1 MYAKNTTLILKLL
14 SNNTVDMSEEYD
26 GIIIGAGPAGAQAA
40 RSLASRDY
48 DVAVLET
55 ESRDEFPRTSNKST
69 AGTFPRMMSAFDIPD
84 DVVMQYTDSVVLE
97 SPENYF
103 VDDKAGAVLDFG
115 DFKNFLVDEG
125 EENGADYFFDARA
138 FGPVMGED
146 SVEGVK
152 YNGDQE
158 IYGDIIIDASGPSA
172 VIAGHDDVGIVDLE
186 GQKRAVGIEYEI
198 DGAELDPANFD
209 SEREFADLSEAMMFR
224 MDHGIAPG
232 GYAWIFDTGDNT
244 AKVGVCYIQNTQ
256 HSREAI
262 DGKTIDDYLQEWIV
276 DDPRFEAESVG
287 DINPLEKHRGSAHV
301 QMPDNFSSDN
311 VMAIGDTVPSVDPLW
326 GEGIHTGMES
336 ARAAAITAD
345 DQLTGRKIGKEI
357 NPDDIDLSAYDT
369 RWNRDVGPNRTE
381 RYFLTQAMYNLDNDR
396 FDTLM
401 DDLRDAD
408 LDALSELN
416 NGNLSKIFEIARPG
430 DAEALLRA
438 THDTARQKNEAIRK
452 AEDWVRER
460 VDNIK

>member
-1 MYAKNTTLILKLL
+1 
-14 SNNTVDMSEEYD
+14 MSDEYD
-26 GIIIGAGPAGAQAA
+26 IVIAGAGPAGAQAA

-55 ESRDEFPRTSNKST
+55 EDGDEFPRTSNKST

-97 SPENYF
+97 SPNDQY
-103 VDDKAGAVLDFG
+103 VTDKAGAVLEFA
-115 DFKNFLVDEG
+115 DFKNFLVEDG
-125 EENGADYFFDARA
+125 EENGADYFFDSRA

-158 IYGDIIIDASGPSA
+158 IFGDVIIDATGPSA
-172 VIAGHDDVGIVDLE
+172 VIAGDEDVGIVDLE
-186 GQKRAVGIEYEI
+186 GEKRAVGIEYEV
-198 DGAELDPANFD
+198 DGVELDPDNFD
-209 SEREFADLSEAMMFR
+209 SDRSYADLSDAMMFR
-224 MDHGIAPG
+224 MDHNIAPG
-232 GYAWIFDTGDNT
+232 GYAWIFDTGDQT

-256 HSREAI
+256 HGRQAV
-262 DGKTIDDYLQEWIV
+262 DGKTIDDYLQEWIA
-276 DDPRFEAESVG
+276 DDPRFEQESVE
-287 DINPLEKHRGSAHV
+287 DINPLDVHRGSAHV

-311 VMAIGDTVPSVDPLW
+311 VMAVGDTVPSVDPLW

-345 DQLTGRKIGKEI
+345 EQLTGKKIGNEVT
-357 NPDDIDLSAYDT
+357 PDDIDLSNYDV
-369 RWNRDVGPNRTE
+369 RWNRDVSPNRTP
-381 RYFLTQAMYNLDNDR
+381 RYFLTQAMYNLDNNR

-401 DDLRDAD
+401 QDLREAD
-408 LDALSELN
+408 VDALSSLN
-416 NGNLSKIFEIARPG
+416 NGNLRNISSIARLE
-430 DAEALLRA
+430 DAEALVRA
-438 THDTARQKNEAIRK
+438 THDTVRQKNDAIRE

-460 VDNIK
+460 VDNIL